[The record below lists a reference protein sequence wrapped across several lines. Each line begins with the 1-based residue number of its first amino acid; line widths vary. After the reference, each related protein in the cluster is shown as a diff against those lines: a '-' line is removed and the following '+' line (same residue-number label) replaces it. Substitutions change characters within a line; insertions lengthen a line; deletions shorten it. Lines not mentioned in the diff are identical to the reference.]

1 LNVNKLPIAFIN
13 GTVATTNGVYR
24 ISDIDFDTVR
34 GLVKERPYI
43 SAIGHESTAEIMT
56 ELLGVE
62 ISFNRIQFEQEVN
75 QIAIVFKL
83 NIRPIEGVV
92 LSKQELIEVGYSLKL
107 MERLE

>member
-1 LNVNKLPIAFIN
+1 MNVNKLPIVFLN

-24 ISDIDFDTVR
+24 ISDIDFDTAR
-34 GLVKERPYI
+34 ELVKESPYI
-43 SAIGHESTAEIMT
+43 SAIGHEGTAEIMT

-62 ISFNRIQFEQEVN
+62 IYFNRIQFKQEVN

-83 NIRPIEGVV
+83 NERPIEGAI
-92 LSKQELIEVGYSLKL
+92 LSKRELIEVGYSLKL